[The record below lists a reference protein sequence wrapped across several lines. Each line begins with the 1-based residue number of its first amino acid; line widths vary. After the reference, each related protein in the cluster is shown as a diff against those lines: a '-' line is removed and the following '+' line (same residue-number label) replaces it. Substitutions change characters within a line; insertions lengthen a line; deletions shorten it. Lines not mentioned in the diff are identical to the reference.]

1 MDQPLLTSS
10 PQRASEAPIL
20 QSTMPQHTDAAFH
33 CASYPSAPHFSIR
46 PLQHPSQK
54 TAITLSHTHT
64 PYLPHAVSC
73 MPLITALKLQP
84 WRNQRASGYRTSS
97 ISVSAVPGCFEVWA
111 ECLNAEGLGRT
122 QISWKMGGLVGGLSA
137 DREEEGRRD
146 GEMLLFY
153 DRITQ
158 SELVIN
164 SERKSS
170 AGLRE

>member
-54 TAITLSHTHT
+54 TAIALTHIPYLSHT
-64 PYLPHAVSC
+64 VSC

-97 ISVSAVPGCFEVWA
+97 FSVSAVPGCFVVWA

-137 DREEEGRRD
+137 DREEEGRRYR
-146 GEMLLFY
+146 EMLLFY
-153 DRITQ
+153 ERMTQ

-164 SERKSS
+164 SEWKRS
-170 AGLRE
+170 AGLCE